1 MMTTI
6 KKPRS
11 KMKPN
16 TRGNDAPSNSIDLG
30 EEVMSEINA
39 GKSTSEAEQSGAN
52 CEKMIEDDAWHSYIK
67 RKEEQRAK
75 RADGTRY
82 NAIKGGL
89 HTSTLLPDEDPNE
102 IENHFEKLC
111 TELNA
116 QGIIERSFLRD
127 YVGFDLRASRI
138 ARYEATIVRSRLYSI
153 KAREEF
159 CSAAGLLPQ
168 ESLEIPHYYIEMDKL
183 SMMMLLKV
191 DEAIENLLEL
201 IEERKLEEERLANRG
216 PFNDNGGGEIG
227 PNLQEQKELDV
238 GALCCKSAGLLFPE
252 VWEELFEDQN
262 STETGSFIK
271 ALRGKYYSKSE
282 IQLLTKFKE
291 DIFKTYYYETKWLV
305 HRERYQL
312 IAKGI
317 RASCALAAISDTN
330 VRRAEAQLNRKKL
343 ESLNAFDAAQRRR
356 LNS

>member
-1 MMTTI
+1 MSTI
-6 KKPRS
+6 RKPRS
-11 KMKPN
+11 N
-16 TRGNDAPSNSIDLG
+16 TKSSARGDYVSSNSNDLG
-30 EEVMSEINA
+30 ADHRGEINA
-39 GKSTSEAEQSGAN
+39 DKPTSGAEHIGAN
-52 CEKMIEDDAWHSYIK
+52 SAKVIEDPAWQSYIK
-67 RKEEQRAK
+67 RKEDQRAK
-75 RADGTRY
+75 RARGTRY

-102 IENHFEKLC
+102 IESHFEELC
-111 TELNA
+111 KELDA
-116 QGIIERSFLRD
+116 QGILERSFLRD
-127 YVGFDLRASRI
+127 YVGYELRANRI
-138 ARYEATIVRSRLYSI
+138 ARYEATTVRSRLYSI

-159 CSAAGLLPQ
+159 CAAAGLLPQ
-168 ESLEIPHYYIEMDKL
+168 DSLEIPHYYIEMDKL

-201 IEERKLEEERLANRG
+201 IEERKLEEERLASSD
-216 PFNDNGGGEIG
+216 PCNDNGDVEKS
-227 PNLQEQKELDV
+227 PNLQERKDLDV
-238 GALCCKSAGLLFPE
+238 GALCCKTAGLLFPE

-262 STETGSFIK
+262 STETGSFTK

-291 DIFKTYYYETKWLV
+291 DIFKTYYYETKWLM

-317 RASCALAAISDTN
+317 RASCALVAISDTN
-330 VRRAEAQLNRKKL
+330 VRRAEAQLNRRKL

>member
-1 MMTTI
+1 MSTI
-6 KKPRS
+6 RKPRS
-11 KMKPN
+11 KANPS
-16 TRGNDAPSNSIDLG
+16 TRGDDVSSNSNDLG
-30 EEVMSEINA
+30 ADHRSEINSVNSTSGA
-39 GKSTSEAEQSGAN
+39 EHGGEKST
-52 CEKMIEDDAWHSYIK
+52 KMIEDAAWQSYTK
-67 RKEEQRAK
+67 RKEDQRAK
-75 RADGTRY
+75 RAHGTRY

-89 HTSTLLPDEDPNE
+89 HTSTLLQDEDPNE
-102 IENHFEKLC
+102 IESHFEELC
-111 TELNA
+111 KELEA
-116 QGIIERSFLRD
+116 KGILERSFLRD
-127 YVGFDLRASRI
+127 YVGYELRANRI
-138 ARYEATIVRSRLYSI
+138 ARYEATIVRSRLYSN

-168 ESLEIPHYYIEMDKL
+168 ESLEIPHYFIEMDKL

-201 IEERKLEEERLANRG
+201 IEERKLEEERLASSDPCKEKG
-216 PFNDNGGGEIG
+216 DGEKS
-227 PNLQEQKELDV
+227 PNSQEQKELDA
-238 GALCCKSAGLLFPE
+238 GAICCKTAALLFPE

-262 STETGSFIK
+262 SNETGSFIR

-291 DIFKTYYYETKWLV
+291 DIFKNYYYETKWLM

-330 VRRAEAQLNRKKL
+330 VRRAEAQLNRRKL

-356 LNS
+356 LTS